1 MTQYLPY
8 SPLFPLLSLGR
19 HEALSGRI
27 IHLMKRL
34 SFIITVM
41 ILLTSCMT
49 NPDNG
54 DFSFED
60 EMRISHLLRQSE
72 RNAVI
77 ESESIALRDL
87 SGFPVNSTYAPYIQ
101 DLPQLHSGM
110 EEYEKLVA
118 SILSEALEDVTD
130 SLLSEL
136 EGYAVDDVL
145 HHMEAG
151 YSSITDELADLY
163 HDDVYMLFLDC
174 LLRHEAEIDES
185 FSAIRREAEIWRKNQ
200 ANLDLVR
207 QGEEI
212 APLEEIS
219 MEEIASYAADSYF
232 RTLSEREVI
241 QRGRL
246 LAEGGF

>member
-1 MTQYLPY
+1 
-8 SPLFPLLSLGR
+8 
-19 HEALSGRI
+19 
-27 IHLMKRL
+27 
-34 SFIITVM
+34 
-41 ILLTSCMT
+41 
-49 NPDNG
+49 
-54 DFSFED
+54 
-60 EMRISHLLRQSE
+60 
-72 RNAVI
+72 
-77 ESESIALRDL
+77 
-87 SGFPVNSTYAPYIQ
+87 
-101 DLPQLHSGM
+101 
-110 EEYEKLVA
+110 
-118 SILSEALEDVTD
+118 
-130 SLLSEL
+130 
-136 EGYAVDDVL
+136 
-145 HHMEAG
+145 
-151 YSSITDELADLY
+151 
-163 HDDVYMLFLDC
+163 MLFLDC